1 MARGLPMEG
10 ERAGE
15 RRAIHFATMDVVT
28 CSLTDTVGSL
38 RERVQ
43 CSPQI
48 FALVIGPGGAVLG
61 RVGSAELG
69 GDPELV
75 AEQAMSPGPK
85 TYRAHLA
92 RDELLE
98 SLRERELATAI
109 LTDPEGRLLGVV
121 PREALEPT
129 S

>member
-28 CSLTDTVGSL
+28 GSLTDTVGSL
-38 RERVQ
+38 RDRVRR
-43 CSPQI
+43 SPRI
-48 FALVIGPGGAVLG
+48 FALVIGAGGAVLG
-61 RVGSAELG
+61 RVGSAALD
-69 GDPELV
+69 GDPERS
-75 AEQAMSPGPK
+75 AEQAMSSGPK
-85 TYRAHLA
+85 TYRPHLA
-92 RDELLE
+92 PGELLD
-98 SLRERELATAI
+98 SLRERELTTAI

-121 PREALEPT
+121 ARDALEPP